1 MSFEDYVAIIDT
13 MLQKHWGITDAQV
26 VPNAFGNKHGTIA
39 GTVKLLDGSYVDFF
53 EEILITP
60 PDLSKR
66 RYSYQYV
73 KDETE
78 VFRYDNY
85 PNHPGLRPPY
95 HHKHVPKKR
104 LALLKAAPKLID
116 ILEEA
121 LRHMF

>member
-1 MSFEDYVAIIDT
+1 MTFEGYVAIIDT
-13 MLQKHWGITDAQV
+13 MLQKHWGITEAQV
-26 VPNAFGNKHGTIA
+26 VPDAFGNKHGIITGA
-39 GTVKLLDGSYVDFF
+39 VKLLDGSFIDFF
-53 EEILITP
+53 EEILIT
-60 PDLSKR
+60 SNHIEKR

-73 KDETE
+73 KNQTE

-95 HHKHVPKKR
+95 HHKHVPRKR
-104 LALLKAAPKLID
+104 LARLKEAPKLVD